1 MARRLNTV
9 GVTLGS
15 YPHYIIM
22 GGRKVGKTTLFA
34 DLVLYNYKDPM
45 KGLLISCGDEDGYKA
60 IDDLQVEDAKTWD
73 MLEDEDGNRGLVQ
86 IVDELISLRGTKDQ
100 IEMVCLDTFD
110 ELVEI
115 ASKQV
120 YEEHRNE
127 KGKYPKSLNDAL
139 GGYGA
144 GQRRVVELIK
154 DIIRRLNQSG
164 MAVFIIAHTKQK
176 EVTDQ
181 MTDLKYEIV
190 TNNLDSRFYSPIAD
204 TAQMVVNIVKERNIE
219 GAGVEKK
226 TIKGKEVE
234 VKVAG
239 KQKSIDRYMYF
250 RENTYVDAGGRFEG
264 LPERLPLSAENF
276 MKAFEMGVT
285 ASKKK
290 NNTEAEI
297 KAQKKIEDKMNVE
310 AGTKLKKKE
319 LVQKKKELAQSINQ
333 ALVNNPTPEQLEV
346 VAKKIS
352 DNNIKSFDIKD
363 LEDIDVTVLE
373 DIKNVFN

>member
-1 MARRLNTV
+1 MARKLNTV

-15 YPHYIIM
+15 YPHYLIM
-22 GGRKVGKTTLFA
+22 GSRKVGKTTLFA
-34 DLVLYNYKDPM
+34 DLVMYNYKDPL
-45 KGLLISCGDEDGYKA
+45 KGLLISCGDEEGYKA
-60 IDDLQVEDAKTWD
+60 IDNLQVEDAKAWD

-86 IVDELISLRGTKDQ
+86 IVDELIDLRGTPEQ
-100 IEMVCLDTFD
+100 IEMVCLDTLD

-115 ASKQV
+115 ASQQV

-144 GQRRVVELIK
+144 GHRRVVELIK
-154 DIIRRLNQSG
+154 GIIRKLNQSG

-176 EVTDQ
+176 EITDP

-190 TNNLDSRFYSPIAD
+190 TNNLDSRFYSPFAD

-219 GAGVEKK
+219 GAGKTTK

-234 VKVAG
+234 VDIAG

-264 LPERLPLSAENF
+264 LPEKLPLSAENF
-276 MKAFEMGVT
+276 MKAFKIGVE
-285 ASKKK
+285 SSKK
-290 NNTEAEI
+290 NNNSASDIEAQIIEEN
-297 KAQKKIEDKMNVE
+297 KKNVE
-310 AGTKLKKKE
+310 AGVKLKEKE
-319 LVQKKKELAQSINQ
+319 LKIKKQKLAQEINNS
-333 ALVNNPTPEQLEV
+333 LVNNPTPEQLEI
-346 VAKKIS
+346 VAEKIQKY
-352 DNNIKSFDIKD
+352 NIKSFDAKD
-363 LEDIDVTVLE
+363 LDNIDISVLE
-373 DIKNVFN
+373 EILNVFK

>member
-73 MLEDEDGNRGLVQ
+73 MIEDEDGNRGLVQ

-276 MKAFEMGVT
+276 MKAFEMGVA

-297 KAQKKIEDKMNVE
+297 KAQKEIEDKMNVE